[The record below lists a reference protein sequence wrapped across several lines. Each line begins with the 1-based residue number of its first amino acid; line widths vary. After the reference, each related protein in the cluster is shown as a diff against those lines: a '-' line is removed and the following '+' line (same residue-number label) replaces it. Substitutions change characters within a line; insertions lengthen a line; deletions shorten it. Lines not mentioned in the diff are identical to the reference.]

1 METRLRAKPPVNGNG
16 GAATPGLPERLAEL
30 ASSIERLTP
39 GDGIHGTAIDRVA
52 LIRASRPGEPL
63 RTLHQ
68 PGLCI
73 VAQGGKQVMLGDE
86 VYPYEPSHHLVVS
99 VDLPITGQ
107 VTRASPQ
114 RPYLCFRLDLDP
126 AEIADVRLQTQLPEA
141 PAGGPTR
148 GLFVDE
154 TSPALMDA
162 VLRLLRLLDAP
173 EDISALAPLAMRE
186 IVYRLLKSR
195 YGWRL
200 DQIAAGNSQAQRI
213 ARAIAWLKSH
223 FAEPMRIEDV
233 AREVHMSPSSLH
245 HHFKAVT
252 AMSPLQYQK
261 QLRLQEARRLLLT
274 EDVDVATAGFRVG
287 YESPSQ
293 FGREYSR
300 LFGAPPGRDVRRLRQ
315 PQEVPV
321 AT

>member
-1 METRLRAKPPVNGNG
+1 MKAKQPGNGNG
-16 GAATPGLPERLAEL
+16 GGPGLAERLAEL
-30 ASSIERLTP
+30 ASSLERLSP
-39 GDGIHGTAIDRVA
+39 GDGIHGTAIERVA
-52 LIRASRPGEPL
+52 LIRASHPGQPL
-63 RTLHQ
+63 MTLHQ

-86 VYPYEPSHHLVVS
+86 VYPYEASHHLVVS

-107 VTRASPQ
+107 VTRATPQ

-126 AEIADVRLQTQLPEA
+126 AEIADVLLHTKLPEPPQRA
-141 PAGGPTR
+141 PTR

-154 TSPALMDA
+154 TTPDLLDA
-162 VLRLLRLLDAP
+162 VLRLMRLLDAP
-173 EDISALAPLAMRE
+173 EDIPALAPLATRE
-186 IVYRLLKSR
+186 IVYRLLKGR

-200 DQIAAGNSQAQRI
+200 NEIARVNSQAQRI
-213 ARAIAWLKSH
+213 ARVIDWLKAH

-233 AREVHMSPSSLH
+233 AREVHMSASSLH

-300 LFGAPPGRDVRRLRQ
+300 LFGAPPGRDLRRLRQ
-315 PQEVPV
+315 IQEAPA